1 MRMTGIVHDRLAVI
15 ERHVRGARVLD
26 VGCVDAWLAREPTPE
41 RLAHHP
47 DLLFRRM
54 AAVSGDLLG
63 VDIDAEGIETL
74 RREGHNVV
82 CADAVDVDLGVRFD
96 TIVAGEVIEHVSNVG
111 LFLANLARHLA
122 PGGTLIITTP
132 NPFYSRQVGWIWRY
146 GRPRAHE
153 DHAAWFDPIT
163 LSAALRRAGLEV
175 FEAYW
180 VQPRK
185 GRWKAWRQLFRS
197 YFSHSFMVLAR
208 RASTA

>member
-15 ERHVRGARVLD
+15 ERYIRGARVLD
-26 VGCVDAWLAREPTPE
+26 VGCVDSWLAREPTAE

-54 AAVSGDLLG
+54 AAVCADVTG
-63 VDIDAEGIETL
+63 VDIDAEGIGIL

-82 CADAVDVDLGVRFD
+82 CADAAEMDLGTAFD
-96 TIVAGEVIEHVSNVG
+96 TIVAGEVIEHVSNAG

-122 PGGTLIITTP
+122 PGGALIITTP

-153 DHAAWFDPIT
+153 DHTAWFDPIT
-163 LSAALRRAGLEV
+163 LSAALHRAGLEA
-175 FEAYW
+175 FEGYW

-208 RASTA
+208 PMPSA